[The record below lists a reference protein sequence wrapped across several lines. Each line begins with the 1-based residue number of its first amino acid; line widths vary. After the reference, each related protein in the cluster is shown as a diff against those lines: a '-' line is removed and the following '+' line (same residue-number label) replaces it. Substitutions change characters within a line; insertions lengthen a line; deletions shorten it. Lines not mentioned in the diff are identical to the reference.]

1 MKKYLSLLLAAI
13 MMLGLFAGCSL
24 TNEGTED
31 PEASPE
37 ATQAVVAAEDSEP
50 VVTVGGEVVLTWGQY
65 QSVFNTN
72 ADYYY
77 QSTGSDVTSTEEMLT
92 QFQDLIVN
100 YLTESSI
107 ISYQAKQQGF
117 AELTA
122 EQQAE
127 LQSKIDT
134 ELQSIDEYYRSI
146 AQEEAA
152 ADSSVDVEARIKE
165 LVAEEAVY
173 YTGEVMDYDAY
184 IEWLKNRITS
194 EYLGELLKEKAMSTV
209 TVDDAAISDWYTT
222 NSSTQKTTYTDNPA
236 SYKDAQ
242 ESYELFGGEPVV
254 YVPLN
259 YSRVMD
265 ILVVPTGT
273 MNEEYDTKIAQMD
286 DLQTEYGT
294 LSFED
299 ALSGENT
306 NAARLSE
313 ILAEYGTLKA
323 ETDAMYDEY
332 MAEAKATI
340 EAAYAELEGGA
351 SFADVMMKY
360 TANVDFTDNEIFQQ
374 KGMLIN
380 PLENSTTSGWSSEVI
395 SAFMGLTAGTYSGV
409 FMDGDGYHIIYYVGD
424 ETPGLRPM
432 EEVNEGIKT
441 VLLGMKQDTEWETL
455 VEAWK
460 ADSSVVI
467 NEELVR
473 LAGTV
478 AVG

>member
-24 TNEGTED
+24 SDEGTED
-31 PEASPE
+31 PQASPE
-37 ATQAVVAAEDSEP
+37 ATQAVVTAEDSEP
-50 VVTVGGEVVLTWGQY
+50 VVTVGGETVLTWGQY

-77 QSTGSDVTSTEEMLT
+77 QSTGTDVTSSEEMLT
-92 QFQDLIVN
+92 QFQDLIVD
-100 YLTESSI
+100 YLTEDSI

-122 EQQAE
+122 DQQAE

-152 ADSSVDVEARIKE
+152 ADSTVDVEARIKE

-173 YTGEVMDYDAY
+173 YTGETMDYDAY

-194 EYLGELLKEKAMSTV
+194 EYLGGLLKEKALSTV
-209 TVDDAAISDWYTT
+209 TVDDTAIADWYTT
-222 NSSTQKTTYTDNPA
+222 NSSTQETTYTDDPA

-242 ESYELFGGEPVV
+242 ESYELYGGEPVV
-254 YVPLN
+254 YVPVN

-265 ILVVPTGT
+265 ILVAPTGT
-273 MNEEYDTKIAQMD
+273 INEEYDTKISQMD
-286 DLQTEYGT
+286 DLQAEYGT

-299 ALSGENT
+299 AISGKNA

-313 ILAEYGTLKA
+313 ILTEYAALKA

-340 EAAYAELEGGA
+340 DAAYAELEGGA

-360 TANVDFTDNEIFQQ
+360 TTNVNFTDNEIFQQ

-380 PLENSTTSGWSSEVI
+380 PLENSSTSGWSSEVI
-395 SAFMGLTAGTYSGV
+395 SAFMGLTAGKYSGV
-409 FMDGDGYHIIYYVGD
+409 FSDDDGYHIIYYVGD
-424 ETPGLRPM
+424 EMPGLRPIG
-432 EEVNEGIKT
+432 EVTEGIKT
-441 VLLGMKQDTEWETL
+441 VLLDEKKETEWDTL

-460 ADSSVVI
+460 VDSSVVM

-473 LAGTV
+473 AAGTV